1 MNIANYSVNNRVVI
15 WVAVFFSL
23 VGGIFSY
30 TKLAKLEDAEFTL
43 KTALVI
49 TQYTG
54 ASPHEVE
61 LEVTDVIEQAVQ
73 ATKGLDFIESESK
86 EGLSIVTVEIK
97 GSKKTHEM
105 PQIWDD
111 LRRKV
116 NDCRPY
122 LPRTAYPMVLD
133 DFGDVYGVF
142 LSLSGEGYSYAE
154 LHDYSAMLKRELLMV
169 KGVAKVKLFGTKTE
183 SIEINLLSSRMAS
196 FGINPGQVIG
206 ILNDLNSRWDNGQI
220 EVDGQR
226 IKIRDRSSFK
236 TVEEVGDLVIQDYS
250 NQQIKLKDIAE
261 IKEAYQQPVKNLMRF
276 NGKESIGLGL
286 SMSWGVNVMNVGA
299 DIDKRLAELKGQ
311 LPIGMNIEKVYF
323 QSDEVAESNSLF
335 MTNLAE
341 SVAIVV
347 VILLLF
353 MGIRSGLLIGSG
365 LILTIL
371 ATFIVMLAGDIA
383 LQRTSLAAIIVAMG
397 MLVDN
402 AIVVTD
408 GALVALQRG
417 HSRRKSALLGAE
429 TTIWPLFGA
438 TLIAI
443 LAFLPIYMAP
453 GSVGEICKSMFQ
465 VLAISLGLSWLFA
478 VTQNVL
484 FSDSFLK
491 VNKSAMNK
499 EPFSGKGYKIFEKLL
514 MKVLSHRFISLTVVL
529 LVLVGSLM
537 VFGKVKKPFFVELTK
552 PLVTVNYWLP
562 EGSDIKEVESDL
574 KEIEQFVMKIDHVK
588 SVTTAIGESLP
599 RYILMAE
606 VVKNNSSYGQL
617 LVRTD
622 EFDNLDEVREAI
634 DTYIKE
640 NYPSA
645 NVHLKLLLG
654 GPPLEFK
661 IEARFMGPDPAVLH
675 NLADQAKD
683 IMRNEKLAT
692 NVRDD
697 WRQKVMTWE
706 PVYNQEKGR
715 RANVSRQQMSTALQ
729 AANDGA
735 IVGRFYDGD
744 QAQSILL
751 KVVDDTRDQNNQ
763 LQYLPVWGGG
773 ASATILD
780 QVLDGSQMAWE
791 DPVIRRYNRRRS
803 ITAQCDPI
811 SSDITGDQLLA
822 ELKDKIEA
830 IPLPEGYYLMWDG
843 EHRKQVEGN
852 ENVGAFF
859 PLAIILMMIIIVI
872 LFNSF
877 RQTMIIFLMLPLS
890 FIGVANG
897 LFVFDKA
904 FGFMAI
910 VGFLGLL
917 GMVIKNAVVLIDQI
931 NVLIKEKS
939 PIEAVVESA
948 ISRMRPVMMAALT
961 TILGMIP
968 LINDAMYGSMA
979 ATIMFGLLF
988 ATILTLFVVPLF
1000 FCLFYKIKI
1009 VD

>member
-1 MNIANYSVNNRVVI
+1 MNIAKYSVNNRVVI

-23 VGGIFSY
+23 VGGVFSY

-43 KTALVI
+43 KTALVV
-49 TQYTG
+49 TSYKG

-73 ATKGLDFIESESK
+73 ATQGLDFIESESK

-97 GSKKTHEM
+97 GNKKTAEM

-116 NDCRPY
+116 NDCRVH

-133 DFGDVYGVF
+133 DFGDVFGVF
-142 LSLSGEGYSYAE
+142 LSLSGDDYSYAE
-154 LHDYSAMLKRELLMV
+154 LHDYSAMLKRELLTV

-206 ILNDLNSRWDNGQI
+206 ILTDLNSRWDNGQMD
-220 EVDGQR
+220 VDGQR

-236 TVEEVGDLVIQDYS
+236 TVEEVGELVIQDYS
-250 NQQIKLKDIAE
+250 KQQIKLKDIAE
-261 IKEAYQQPVKNLMRF
+261 IKESYQEPVKNLMRF
-276 NGKESIGLGL
+276 NGKESIGIGVA
-286 SMSWGVNVMNVGA
+286 MSWGVNVMDVGE
-299 DIDKRLAELKGQ
+299 DIDMRLEALNAQ
-311 LPIGMNIEKVYF
+311 LPVGLNIEKVYF
-323 QSDEVAESNSLF
+323 QSDEVAESNRLF

-341 SVAIVV
+341 SVTIVV
-347 VILLLF
+347 LILLLF
-353 MGIRSGLLIGSG
+353 MGLRSGLLIGSG

-417 HSRRKSALLGAE
+417 HSRRKSALMGAE
-429 TTIWPLFGA
+429 STIWPLFGA

-443 LAFLPIYMAP
+443 LAFLPIFMAP

-484 FSDSFLK
+484 FSDVFLK
-491 VNKSAMNK
+491 VSKNSKDK

-514 MKVLSHRFISLTVVL
+514 MKVLSHRFISLGVVI
-529 LVLVGSLM
+529 LVLIGSLM
-537 VFGKVKKPFFVELTK
+537 VFTKVKKPFFVELTK
-552 PLVTVNYWLP
+552 PLVTVNYWMP
-562 EGSDIKEVESDL
+562 EGTDIQKVEADIKE
-574 KEIEQFVMKIDHVK
+574 IEKYVMGLEHVT
-588 SVTTAIGESLP
+588 SVTAAIGESLP

-606 VVKNNSSYGQL
+606 VVKNNSSYAQL

-622 EFDNLDEVREAI
+622 EFDNLDGVRKKI

-640 NYPSA
+640 NYSA
-645 NVHLKLLLG
+645 ANEHSKLLLG

-661 IEARFMGPDPAVLH
+661 IEARFMGPDPEVLH
-675 NLADQAKD
+675 KLADQAKD
-683 IMRNEKLAT
+683 IMRQEKLAI

-715 RANVSRQQMSTALQ
+715 RANVTRQQMSIALQ
-729 AANDGA
+729 TANDGA
-735 IVGRFYDGD
+735 VVGRFYDGER
-744 QAQSILL
+744 AQSILL
-751 KVVDDTRDQNNQ
+751 KMVDDTHDQNNQ

-773 ASATILD
+773 PTSTILD
-780 QVLDGSQMAWE
+780 QVLDGAKMGWE

-811 SSDITGDQLLA
+811 SSDVTGDQLLA
-822 ELKDKIEA
+822 KLKDKIEA
-830 IPLPEGYYLMWDG
+830 IPLPEGYYMMWDG

-877 RQTMIIFLMLPLS
+877 RQTLIIFLMLPLS

-917 GMVIKNAVVLIDQI
+917 GMVIKNAVVLIDQV
-931 NVLIKEKS
+931 NVLIVDKS
-939 PIEAVVESA
+939 PLEAVVESA

>member
-1 MNIANYSVNNRVVI
+1 MNIAKYSVNNRVVI
-15 WVAVFFSL
+15 WVAIFCSL
-23 VGGIFSY
+23 VGGVFSY

-49 TQYTG
+49 TSYKG

-61 LEVTDVIEQAVQ
+61 LEVTDVIEKAVQ
-73 ATKGLDFIESESK
+73 ATQGLDFIESESK
-86 EGLSIVTVEIK
+86 EGLSIVTVEIN
-97 GSKKTHEM
+97 GSKKTGQM

-133 DFGDVYGVF
+133 DFGDVFGVF
-142 LSLSGEGYSYAE
+142 LSLSGEDYSYAE

-169 KGVAKVKLFGTKTE
+169 KGVSMVKLFGTKTE

-196 FGINPGQVIG
+196 FGINPGQVLG

-276 NGKESIGLGL
+276 NGKEAIGIGL
-286 SMSWGVNVMNVGA
+286 SMSWGVNVMDVG
-299 DIDKRLAELKGQ
+299 DDLDKRIEELNTQ
-311 LPIGMNIEKVYF
+311 LPIGLNIEKIYF

-347 VILLLF
+347 IILLLF
-353 MGIRSGLLIGSG
+353 MGLRSGLLIGSG

-371 ATFIVMLAGDIA
+371 ATFIMMLAGDIA

-417 HSRRKSALLGAE
+417 HSRRKSALMGAE
-429 TTIWPLFGA
+429 STIWPLFGA

-484 FSDSFLK
+484 FSDVFLK
-491 VNKSAMNK
+491 VNKNSLNK

-514 MKVLSHRFISLTVVL
+514 MKVLRHRLISLTAVV
-529 LVLVGSLM
+529 LVLVASLM
-537 VFGKVKKPFFVELTK
+537 VFGKVKKPFFTELTK

-562 EGSDIKEVESDL
+562 EGTDIYKVEADL
-574 KEIEQFVMKIDHVK
+574 KEIEKYVMSIDHVK
-588 SVTTAIGESLP
+588 SVTAAIGESLP

-622 EFDNLDEVREAI
+622 EFDNLEGVKVKI
-634 DTYIKE
+634 DHYINE
-640 NYPSA
+640 NFPAALSHSKY
-645 NVHLKLLLG
+645 LLG

-675 NLADQAKD
+675 SLADQAKD
-683 IMRNEKLAT
+683 IMRHEELAI

-715 RANVSRQQMSTALQ
+715 RANVTRQQMALALQ
-729 AANDGA
+729 TANDGA
-735 IVGRFYDGD
+735 VVGRFYDGD

-751 KVVDDTRDQNNQ
+751 KVVDDTHDQNNQ

-780 QVLDGSQMAWE
+780 QVLDGSNMAWE

-811 SSDITGDQLLA
+811 SSDVTGDQLLA
-822 ELKDKIEA
+822 KLKDKVEA
-830 IPLPEGYYLMWDG
+830 IPLPEGYYMMWDG

-852 ENVGAFF
+852 KNVGAFL
-859 PLAIILMMIIIVI
+859 PLAFILMMIVIVI

-939 PIEAVVESA
+939 PLEAVVESA
-948 ISRMRPVMMAALT
+948 VSRMRPVMMAALT

>member
-1 MNIANYSVNNRVVI
+1 MNIAKYSVNNRVVI

-23 VGGIFSY
+23 VGGVFSY

-49 TQYTG
+49 TSYQG

-97 GSKKTHEM
+97 GSKKTYEM

-116 NDCRPY
+116 NDCRVK

-133 DFGDVYGVF
+133 DFGDVFGIF
-142 LSLSGEGYSYAE
+142 LSLSGDDYSYAE

-169 KGVAKVKLFGTKTE
+169 DGVAKIKLFGTKKE

-196 FGINPGQVIG
+196 FGINPGQVLVL
-206 ILNDLNSRWDNGQI
+206 LNDLNSRWDNGQI

-236 TVEEVGDLVIQDYS
+236 TIEELGNLVIQDYS
-250 NQQIKLKDIAE
+250 KQQIKLKDIAD
-261 IKEAYQQPVKNLMRF
+261 IKKSYQQPVRNLMHL
-276 NGKESIGLGL
+276 NGKESIGICL
-286 SMSWGVNVMNVGA
+286 SMAWDVNVMDVGDA
-299 DIDKRLAELKGQ
+299 VDKRLEELKAQ
-311 LPIGMNIEKVYF
+311 LPIGLNIEKVYF
-323 QSDEVAESNSLF
+323 QSDEVVESNRVF
-335 MTNLAE
+335 MTNLAG

-347 VILLLF
+347 LILLLF

-408 GALVALQRG
+408 GALIALQRG
-417 HSRRKSALLGAE
+417 RSRREAALIGAE

-443 LAFLPIYMAP
+443 LAFLPIYLSP
-453 GSVGEICKSMFQ
+453 GSVGEICESMFQ

-484 FSDSFLK
+484 FSDIFLK

-499 EPFSGKGYKIFEKLL
+499 VPFSGKGYKIFEKLL
-514 MKVLSHRFISLTVVL
+514 MKVLRHRLISLTAIVL
-529 LVLVGSLM
+529 ILIGSLI
-537 VFGKVKKPFFVELTK
+537 VFGRVKKPFFIELTK

-562 EGSDIKEVESDL
+562 EGTDIKEVESDL
-574 KEIEQFVMKIDHVK
+574 KGIEKYVMSIDHVK

-617 LVRTD
+617 LVRAD
-622 EFDNLDEVREAI
+622 DFDNLPEIIKSI

-640 NYPSA
+640 YYPRA
-645 NVHLKLLLG
+645 NVHSKLLLG

-661 IEARFMGPDPAVLH
+661 VEARFMGPDPAVLH
-675 NLADQAKD
+675 RLADEAKD

-692 NVRDD
+692 NIRDD
-697 WRQKVMTWE
+697 WRQKVMIWE
-706 PVYNQEKGR
+706 PKYNQEKGR
-715 RANVSRQQMSTALQ
+715 RANVSRQQMSIALQ
-729 AANDGA
+729 TANDGA
-735 IVGRFYDGD
+735 VVGRFYNGD
-744 QAQSILL
+744 RAQNILL
-751 KVVDDTRDQNNQ
+751 KVVDDTHDQNNQ

-773 ASATILD
+773 ASSTILD
-780 QVLDGSQMAWE
+780 QILDGSKIAWE

-822 ELKDKIEA
+822 KLKDKIEA
-830 IPLPEGYYLMWDG
+830 IPLPEAYSLMWDG
-843 EHRKQVEGN
+843 EYRKQVEGN
-852 ENVGAFF
+852 KNVGTFF
-859 PLAIILMMIIIVI
+859 PLAIILMMVVIVI

-877 RQTMIIFLMLPLS
+877 RQTLIIFLMLPLS
-890 FIGVANG
+890 LIGVANG
-897 LFVFDKA
+897 LFLVDKP
-904 FGFMAI
+904 FGFVAI

-931 NVLIKEKS
+931 NVLIKDRS
-939 PIEAVVESA
+939 PLEAVVESA
-948 ISRMRPVMMAALT
+948 VSRMRPVTMAALT

-968 LINDAMYGSMA
+968 LFNDAMYGSMA

>member
-417 HSRRKSALLGAE
+417 NSRRKSALLGAE

-622 EFDNLDEVREAI
+622 EFDNLDEVRETI
-634 DTYIKE
+634 DAYIKE
-640 NYPSA
+640 NYPRA

-715 RANVSRQQMSTALQ
+715 RVNVSRQQMSTALQ

-751 KVVDDTRDQNNQ
+751 KVVDDTHDQNNQ